1 MLFMSDFW
9 CRVDEELEYKGMNR
23 KTLSKEVGF
32 SVGNVGKGI
41 QLGSSPSADTAVKI
55 AQVLG
60 VSVEY
65 LVNGTNKSTE
75 KNQENEELQLKLY
88 RKYHDLINK
97 CEKLPPEQVQQRLNQ
112 RLSVYVL
119 LLLWLQH
126 CLSWLYIRSYRSIS

>member
-1 MLFMSDFW
+1 MSDFW
-9 CRVDEELEYKGMNR
+9 KRVDEELDYKGMNR
-23 KTLSKEVGF
+23 KALSKEVGF

-88 RKYHDLINK
+88 RKYHALIAK
-97 CEKLPPEQVQQRLNQ
+97 CEKLPPEQVQL
-112 RLSVYVL
+112 LSQVADKL
-119 LLLWLQH
+119 EK
-126 CLSWLYIRSYRSIS
+126 